1 MARSGET
8 MTRLPLWSTGLLV
21 ILGCGAEREKSATV
35 PRWRLSD
42 QPLFDVGVAQG
53 EEPYELEGAASS
65 LRLSDGRVL
74 IANTGSNEIR
84 VFGDHGHFLGRIGR
98 KGSGPGEFEGSIQ
111 LVAAGA
117 NGFAAFD
124 RGQDRLSS
132 FDSAGNYG
140 DARRVEGPGT
150 FTSFPLWVW
159 LYRANWIVG
168 PADSSGR
175 TGIARALS
183 SMGDPPA
190 GAYRYVQ
197 VASDGRIWSQVR
209 MPGDSTEAWQ
219 VHAPDGALIAIVDL
233 PQHFEIHQI
242 GSDFVLG
249 RHWDANDVEHIQLFG
264 VTPDTTM
271 MAVMDV
277 PPLDSSSLASLSDP
291 LKVSLRNLV
300 MAQEMFYAENN
311 RYATRTGTL
320 EWDAGGGV
328 LHLMEADRRG
338 WVGVLVHENG
348 PVICGMAVGNSTPPG
363 WGEGSPKCGS

>member
-1 MARSGET
+1 MMHTPVRSAA
-8 MTRLPLWSTGLLV
+8 LLLLV
-21 ILGCGAEREKSATV
+21 GCAAGKEAAETA
-35 PRWRLSD
+35 PRWRLTD

-65 LRLSDGRVL
+65 LRLADGRVL
-74 IANTGSNEIR
+74 IANTGSHEIR
-84 VFGDHGHFLGRIGR
+84 VFDPQGHFVARIGR
-98 KGSGPGEFEGSIQ
+98 KGSGPGEFDGAIQ
-111 LVAAGA
+111 LAMAAS
-117 NGFAAFD
+117 NGFTAFD
-124 RGQDRLSS
+124 RGQDRLST
-132 FDSAGNYG
+132 FDSAGNYL

-175 TGIARALS
+175 PEIAKGLS

-209 MPGDSTEAWQ
+209 LPGDSAEAWQ
-219 VHAPDGALIAIVDL
+219 VHAPDGALVAIADL
-233 PQHFEIHQI
+233 PQPFEIHQI

-249 RHWDANDVEHIQLFG
+249 RHWDANDVEHIQLYG
-264 VTPDTTM
+264 VAPDTTM
-271 MAVMDV
+271 IAV
-277 PPLDSSSLASLSDP
+277 PGAPTHDSTSLSSLSDP

-300 MAQEMFYAENN
+300 MAQEMFYADNN
-311 RYATRTGTL
+311 RYATQTGTL
-320 EWDAGGGV
+320 KWETGGGI

-338 WVGVLVHENG
+338 WVGVLVHEKG